1 MMFQAHCKR
10 TEQARATTF
19 GIASLLGEEEEPS
32 WAILAVSEATVDR
45 LGAALKPSCGPLGQ
59 DWGQHESLL
68 GRSSMGEKAITID
81 NHHRDQRAWASWKH
95 RGAFLGR
102 LRSSSGRLEA
112 VFDRLEAILGRGAG
126 GGATTARQKHLSASW
141 ARWSAPHLGTV
152 ADRSAPSL

>member
-1 MMFQAHCKR
+1 MFQAHCKR

-81 NHHRDQRAWASWKH
+81 DHHRDQRAWASWKH

-126 GGATTARQKHLSASW
+126 GGATTTGQKQFSASW
-141 ARWSAPHLGTV
+141 TLWSAPHSGAV
-152 ADRSAPSL
+152 GDRSAPSL